1 MLLLARVSLKER
13 EDPLIVKVLKGA
25 KNSSCRVECD
35 ALLINEESRTDTYPV
50 MDISEDDTQIA
61 HEASVS
67 KVNEDQIFYLQSRGI
82 PEIEAMKM
90 VVNGFL
96 EPMVK
101 KLPLEYSVEFQRLV
115 ELELE
120 GSVG

>member
-1 MLLLARVSLKER
+1 MFEVTNVLGDIFRMKE
-13 EDPLIVKVLKGA
+13 
-25 KNSSCRVECD
+25 
-35 ALLINEESRTDTYPV
+35 
-50 MDISEDDTQIA
+50 
-61 HEASVS
+61 
-67 KVNEDQIFYLQSRGI
+67 IFYLQSRGI
-82 PEIEAMKM
+82 PEIDAMKM

-101 KLPLEYSVEFQRLV
+101 KLPLEYSVEFRRLV

>member
-1 MLLLARVSLKER
+1 
-13 EDPLIVKVLKGA
+13 
-25 KNSSCRVECD
+25 
-35 ALLINEESRTDTYPV
+35 
-50 MDISEDDTQIA
+50 
-61 HEASVS
+61 
-67 KVNEDQIFYLQSRGI
+67 
-82 PEIEAMKM
+82 MKM

>member
-1 MLLLARVSLKER
+1 
-13 EDPLIVKVLKGA
+13 
-25 KNSSCRVECD
+25 
-35 ALLINEESRTDTYPV
+35 

-82 PEIEAMKM
+82 PEIDAMKM